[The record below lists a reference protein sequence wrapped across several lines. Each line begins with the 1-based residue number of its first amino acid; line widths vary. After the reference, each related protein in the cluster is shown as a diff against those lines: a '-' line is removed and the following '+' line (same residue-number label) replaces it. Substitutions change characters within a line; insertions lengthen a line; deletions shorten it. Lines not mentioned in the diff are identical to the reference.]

1 MGEKT
6 NLLKAIELFSS
17 LKENELNVVAENSE
31 YIEFKNDQVIF
42 TEGSAAESLYIVNK
56 GGVRITKKTQDGK
69 EMDIAKF
76 IPGEL
81 FGELDMFEAVPRPAG
96 AIAEED
102 TSVLVFPRRGLNFTA
117 LLDKYSDIFAH
128 ILDDL
133 IAMVAHRIR
142 ETNKLVSEKTKW
154 IEELRSQILYDQ
166 LTGLYNKSYLTEEF
180 PSQIAQFTQGAAV
193 LYVKPDNFKHINDTF
208 GHTAGDGALL
218 LLAATVKSFLKE
230 KDIGV
235 RYRGNEFVAV
245 FPNTDRDQAF
255 TLANEIRQAVYA
267 IDLKALTGG
276 QDFHLTAS
284 VGIALYPE
292 QSRDSNALV
301 DKSFAILTELQKAGG
316 NRVGLAAN

>member
-1 MGEKT
+1 MGDKT
-6 NLLKAIELFSS
+6 NLLKATKLFSS
-17 LKENELNVVAENSE
+17 LKENELNVIAENSE
-31 YIEFKNDQVIF
+31 FIDFKNDQVIF
-42 TEGSAAESLYIVNK
+42 TEGSAAESLYIIGK

-102 TSVLVFPRRGLNFTA
+102 TTVLVFPRRGFKFQA
-117 LLDKYSDIFAH
+117 LLDKYAEIFAH

-133 IAMVAHRIR
+133 IAMIAHRIR

-180 PSQIAQFTQGAAV
+180 PSQITQFAQGASI
-193 LYVKPDNFKHINDTF
+193 LYVKPDNFKLINDTF
-208 GHTAGDGALL
+208 GHNAGDGALL
-218 LLAATVKSFLKE
+218 LLAKIVKSFLKE

-235 RYRGNEFVAV
+235 RYRGNEFVTV
-245 FPNTDRDQAF
+245 FPDTDRDQAF
-255 TLANEIRQAVYA
+255 TLANEIRKAVYA

-276 QDFHLTAS
+276 QDFHLTAC

-292 QSRDSNALV
+292 QSKDSNALV
-301 DKSFAILTELQKAGG
+301 DKAFNALVDLQKAGG
-316 NRVGLAAN
+316 NRVGLAPN